1 MHIKSDVNFTLE
13 LSSDMAKTVLVT
25 GATGFIASHTIQQLL
40 AKTDYVVRGT
50 VRSLKKPD
58 RFAHLTSLPHAN
70 TRLELV
76 EANLL
81 DDKAWAPAVKDCAA
95 KDLVEP
101 AERGT
106 ENVLRAA
113 IAEDSVKD
121 IVLTSSLAAIA
132 DAPVDGKV
140 FTEADWNTLSSLTR
154 NPYCYSK
161 VRGEQ
166 KAWELLKNVSDK
178 RLVVLNPFLVTGPS
192 LTKTINPSVGTFVDM
207 FNGKVPAMA
216 NLSMGFVDVWDV
228 AWAHVLALTN
238 PNAKGRHILCNE
250 VQSMQQVVETLR
262 TKFPNAKYLL
272 ASYYEEPGKG
282 DYIRTNVGQ
291 ALYGIDNSKSKTE
304 LGLKYRP
311 VEETLVD
318 MIQNSDKWGFIDPKY
333 VVN

>member
-1 MHIKSDVNFTLE
+1 M
-13 LSSDMAKTVLVT
+13 
-25 GATGFIASHTIQQLL
+25 G
-40 AKTDYVVRGT
+40 
-50 VRSLKKPD
+50 
-58 RFAHLTSLPHAN
+58 
-70 TRLELV
+70 
-76 EANLL
+76 
-81 DDKAWAPAVKDCAA
+81 PAVKDCAA
-95 KDLVEP
+95 VLHIASPFLLTVHDPQKDLVEP

-178 RLVVLNPFLVTGPS
+178 HLVVLNPFLVTGPS
-192 LTKTINPSVGTFVDM
+192 LTKTINPSMGTFVDM

-216 NLSMGFVDVWDV
+216 NLSMGFVDVRDV

-262 TKFPNAKYLL
+262 TKFPNAKYLVYCTKFSRE
-272 ASYYEEPGKG
+272 AG
-282 DYIRTNVGQ
+282 
-291 ALYGIDNSKSKTE
+291 
-304 LGLKYRP
+304 
-311 VEETLVD
+311 
-318 MIQNSDKWGFIDPKY
+318 
-333 VVN
+333 VVL

>member
-1 MHIKSDVNFTLE
+1 MMHIKSDVNFTLE

-95 KDLVEP
+95 VLHIASPFLLTLHDPQKDLVEP

-216 NLSMGFVDVWDV
+216 NLSMGFVDVRDV

-262 TKFPNAKYLL
+262 TKFPNAKYLV
-272 ASYYEEPGKG
+272 YC
-282 DYIRTNVGQ
+282 T
-291 ALYGIDNSKSKTE
+291 
-304 LGLKYRP
+304 
-311 VEETLVD
+311 
-318 MIQNSDKWGFIDPKY
+318 
-333 VVN
+333 